1 MEKNKMK
8 SVALTL
14 AVLFGTMTCV
24 FANTDAPKEEKVV
37 SLEEAEPEAD
47 AAKN

>member
-1 MEKNKMK
+1 MK

-24 FANTDAPKEEKVV
+24 FANTDAPKEEKV
-37 SLEEAEPEAD
+37 SLEEAEPEAE

>member
-14 AVLFGTMTCV
+14 ALLLGTMTCV
-24 FANTDAPKEEKVV
+24 FANTDAPKEENV
-37 SLEEAEPEAD
+37 SLEEAE
-47 AAKN
+47 AAAPKAN